1 MVDLVRPARAH
12 LPGYVAALRSG
23 WSPDNVRGRVTAEAQ
38 LAAIERDPAGFLD
51 GMDYRDTRG
60 ATVELPDGSHVPRLP
75 GFTRWIWADGMAGS
89 INLRWQ
95 EGTSALPPHLLG
107 HVGYAVVPW
116 LRGRGIGTRA
126 LALLLPLA
134 RAEGLDRMEL
144 TTDPD
149 NPASRRL
156 IERNGGVFLGEFDK
170 GPQYGGGRSL
180 RFEIRL

>member
-1 MVDLVRPARAH
+1 MVALVRPALEH
-12 LPGYVAALRSG
+12 LPGYVAALRRG
-23 WSPDNVRGRVTAEAQ
+23 WSPDNVRGKVTADAQ
-38 LAAIERDPAGFLD
+38 RAAIDRDPEAFLA

-60 ATVELPDGSHVPRLP
+60 ATVELPDGTRVPRLP
-75 GFTRWIWADGMAGS
+75 GFTRWIWAEDMAGS

-134 RAEGLDRMEL
+134 RAEGLDRIEL

-156 IERNGGVFLGEFDK
+156 IERNGGLIIERFDK
-170 GPQYGGGRSL
+170 GPEYGGGSSL